1 MKPYITMKKTPTSIL
16 TLTLAAFVLTAA
28 STSALAVPSN
38 KVPGTGY
45 HDGRIKKGTVTTV
58 KRKTKAD
65 CCSRTSSCDHEKSQ
79 RDTKRKPYWRKKISG

>member
-1 MKPYITMKKTPTSIL
+1 MKKIPTSIL

-28 STSALAVPSN
+28 SSSALAVPPN

-58 KRKTKAD
+58 KRETKAD
-65 CCSRTSSCDHEKSQ
+65 CRSRASSCEREKSK
-79 RDTKRKPYWRKKISG
+79 RETKRKPYWKKKIGG

>member
-1 MKPYITMKKTPTSIL
+1 MKKIPTSIL

-28 STSALAVPSN
+28 SSSALAVPPN

-45 HDGRIKKGTVTTV
+45 HDKRIKNGTATTM
-58 KRKTKAD
+58 KRETKAD
-65 CCSRTSSCDHEKSQ
+65 CCYRASSCDHEKSQ